1 MRLFDAYAMSAMCKA
16 GFEVLDVFPLTA
28 SYMPGT
34 LDIVHY
40 TNEVFN
46 EAENELEEY
55 VEAGN
60 NYKGASVCIT

>member
-1 MRLFDAYAMSAMCKA
+1 MSAMCKA

-28 SYMPGT
+28 SYMPGPY
-34 LDIVHY
+34 DVVHY

-55 VEAGN
+55 IKAGN
-60 NYKGASVCIT
+60 NYKSASVCFT